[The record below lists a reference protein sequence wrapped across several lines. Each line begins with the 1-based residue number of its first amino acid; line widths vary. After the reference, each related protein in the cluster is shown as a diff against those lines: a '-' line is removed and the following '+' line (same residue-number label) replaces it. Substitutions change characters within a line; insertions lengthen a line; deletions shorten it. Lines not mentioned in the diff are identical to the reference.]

1 MIRLRQLKKFS
12 RYVWRLTS
20 LKGVFYMFYVPEEY
34 SNYKYLADYG
44 SNYVVL
50 SSSRGIYGSSR

>member
-1 MIRLRQLKKFS
+1 
-12 RYVWRLTS
+12 
-20 LKGVFYMFYVPEEY
+20 MFYLPEEY

-50 SSSRGIYGSSR
+50 STKSHIDGSSR